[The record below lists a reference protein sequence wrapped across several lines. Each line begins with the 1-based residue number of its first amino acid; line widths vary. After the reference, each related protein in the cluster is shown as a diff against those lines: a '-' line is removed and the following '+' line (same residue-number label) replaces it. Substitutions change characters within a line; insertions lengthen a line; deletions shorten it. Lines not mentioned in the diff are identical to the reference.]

1 MVQSLLRFSKSVAP
15 FIKVG
20 RSTLCAEG
28 DGKVAPVSL
37 LCAISNVS
45 KGPQMSRMT
54 SNNGNSCTASL
65 ELSNGLEE
73 RLTKQRF

>member
-1 MVQSLLRFSKSVAP
+1 MVQSFLHFSKSVAP

-37 LCAISNVS
+37 LCAISHVS

-54 SNNGNSCTASL
+54 SNNRNSCTASH
-65 ELSNGLEE
+65 EFSNGLEE
-73 RLTKQRF
+73 RKNA